1 MSSGSTRRDAV
12 LSGALGGWPSAGG
25 VGILSAVAET
35 APVPAL
41 MGEGAK
47 RPGGVAWTPR
57 RPLGAG
63 TRVTGVEVNL
73 GRLVDWDVVQRALL
87 VFEQAL
93 AQAEEGVDA
102 EPVR

>member
-1 MSSGSTRRDAV
+1 MAKTV
-12 LSGALGGWPSAGG
+12 
-25 VGILSAVAET
+25 
-35 APVPAL
+35 PVPAL

-47 RPGGVAWTPR
+47 RPGGQAWTPR

-63 TRVTGVEVNL
+63 TRVTGVEIHI
-73 GRLVDWDVVQRALL
+73 GRLVEWDVVQRALL